1 MDELRSACASLRK
14 GDFIII
20 YDGDEREGEADL
32 IFHAAFAT
40 PEKIRKMRTEAG
52 GLICVAL
59 GSREADSLKLPF
71 YTDMLRNAGFGEI
84 ACKRAPYGD
93 EPAFSFSVN
102 HKKTYT
108 GITDNDR
115 ALTIRE
121 IERAVRDEKPYNY
134 LVENFYSPGHVFL
147 LRSRGL
153 KNRQGHTELAT
164 AIAEKAGLTEAVVLC
179 EMLGE
184 GTALKKD
191 EVARFAK
198 KNGIAFVEGK
208 IIMEEIL

>member
-1 MDELRSACASLRK
+1 MDELKTAYASLRK
-14 GDFIII
+14 GEFVII

-32 IFHAAFAT
+32 VFHAAFAT
-40 PEKIRKMRTEAG
+40 PEKIRKMRRDAG

-59 GSREADSLKLPF
+59 GSKEADLLKLPF
-71 YTDMLRNAGFGEI
+71 YTDVLRKAGFEEI

-115 ALTIRE
+115 ALTIKE
-121 IERAVRDEKPYNY
+121 IERAVRDEKPYDY

-153 KNRQGHTELAT
+153 KNRKGHTELAT
-164 AIAEKAGLTEAVVLC
+164 AIAEKAGLTAAMVLC

-184 GTALKKD
+184 GTALKRD
-191 EVARFAK
+191 EVERYAK
-198 KNGIAFVEGK
+198 KNRIVFVEGK
-208 IIMEEIL
+208 NIMEGVL